1 MIGVSAALTHA
12 TIGVVMKPRPKGAVA
27 LVLVVV
33 VVLFV
38 KVVWRIC
45 PA

>member
-1 MIGVSAALTHA
+1 MIGVNAALTHA

-33 VVLFV
+33 VLFV

-45 PA
+45 SA